1 MYLLSS
7 EYGSVGVLVVVSS
20 VLAAI
25 IYGLS
30 YALARQANDVEKASA
45 YECGFDPFED
55 ARNAFDVRFYLVA
68 ILFLVFD
75 LEAVFLFPWST
86 TIDHLSTPG
95 WWTMMEFLCELIVGF
110 IYAWK
115 KGALEWER
123 FLTLFSVLYINLTIT
138 PLTTLL
144 EIRFLLFNRLYYF
157 F

>member
-1 MYLLSS
+1 MYLIST
-7 EYGSVGVLVVVSS
+7 EYGSVLALICVSS
-20 VLAAI
+20 IMAAI
-25 IYGLS
+25 IYSLS
-30 YALARQANDVEKASA
+30 FALARQANDLEKASA

-86 TIDHLSTPG
+86 SIENLSTPG
-95 WWTMMEFLCELIVGF
+95 WFTMIEFLCELIVGF

-123 FLTLFSVLYINLTIT
+123 FF
-138 PLTTLL
+138 
-144 EIRFLLFNRLYYF
+144 FL
-157 F
+157 